1 LFIFC
6 SSSKCV
12 NWSIAQF
19 INDRLRLLRRKSL
32 LKTGEEKMKTAT
44 KTATPKVKKAED
56 IFQAPK
62 TENLSVIVKALEE
75 AHALIQK
82 ETDAP
87 RAVISIGRSAKVHGS
102 FTPWTPWGTKEKDGE
117 KFHEIFISAS
127 SFHRGAEAILG
138 TLLHET
144 AHSLDVKAGR
154 VGVSQEGYH
163 NKTFKSTAE
172 SLGLEIQ
179 QVKRIGWSETKTP
192 ASCLK
197 RWEKAL
203 NIIAEA
209 LKLVAMNDAEKPKG
223 RNKNNKVAVCQ
234 CGEKIRLSLKAY
246 NLTRPFCQNCETEFQ
261 MEDEGGDE

>member
-1 LFIFC
+1 M
-6 SSSKCV
+6 KK
-12 NWSIAQF
+12 QF
-19 INDRLRLLRRKSL
+19 TNGGIDFEISTMP
-32 LKTGEEKMKTAT
+32 KTKKA
-44 KTATPKVKKAED
+44 KKAED

-82 ETDAP
+82 ETGAP

-127 SFHRGAEAILG
+127 SFHRGAESILG

-163 NKTFKSTAE
+163 NKTFKATAE
-172 SLGLEIQ
+172 SLGLQIE
-179 QVKRIGWSETKTP
+179 QVKRIGWSDTKTP

-203 NIIAEA
+203 GIIAEA
-209 LKLVAMNDAEKPKG
+209 LKLVAVNDAEKPKG

-261 MEDEGGDE
+261 MEEEGGDE